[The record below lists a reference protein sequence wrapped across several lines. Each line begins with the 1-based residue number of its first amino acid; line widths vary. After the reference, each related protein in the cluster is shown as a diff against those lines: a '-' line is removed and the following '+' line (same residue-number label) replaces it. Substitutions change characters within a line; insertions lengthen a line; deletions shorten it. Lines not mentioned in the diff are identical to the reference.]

1 MKGPAMSLMS
11 LGIKINALQKG
22 IKEGRFT
29 SKEQVKTAAQ
39 ELNVSATVGYENLN
53 SEEGELWYEQLA
65 VNLFENHNNCIPSFI
80 DIGFGRELI
89 DRSAGWINYSVPKK
103 HHWKFVV
110 SRDKYPK
117 WQFNAIVC
125 TYCKE
130 EALLIVKKFFEDF
143 GEIGFKYE
151 DPSPKTEHKVPWIE
165 ISAKKTGTYRDFIKY
180 KDGAGY
186 DK

>member
-1 MKGPAMSLMS
+1 MSLMS

-29 SKEQVKTAAQ
+29 TKEQVKAAAL
-39 ELNVSATVGYENLN
+39 ELDVSATAGYEKL
-53 SEEGELWYEQLA
+53 SDEEKELWYDQLA
-65 VNLFENHNNCIPSFI
+65 ENLFVNHNNCIPCFV

-89 DRSAGWINYSVPKK
+89 ERSAGWTNYSVPQKQ
-103 HHWKFVV
+103 HWKFVV
-110 SRDKYPK
+110 TREKFPT

-143 GEIGFKYE
+143 GGLGFKYDE
-151 DPSPKTEHKVPWIE
+151 PTPKTEHKAPWVE
-165 ISAKKTGTYRDFIKY
+165 INTKKTGVYRDFVK
-180 KDGAGY
+180 
-186 DK
+186 